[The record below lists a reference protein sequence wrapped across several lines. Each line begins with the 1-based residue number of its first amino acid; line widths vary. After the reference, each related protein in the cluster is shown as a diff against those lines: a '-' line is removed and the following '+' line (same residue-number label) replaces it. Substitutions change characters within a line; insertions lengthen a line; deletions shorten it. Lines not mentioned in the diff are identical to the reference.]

1 MYTSDQET
9 LTDLQWVE
17 LDELESFYRQ
27 KQFDPLEYSRRADL
41 DIPTADTCCMTDL
54 VWEDLVNMESIYRKY
69 LSGST
74 EGFGT
79 NDLEREH
86 KECMTDLAW
95 QELADLEESYR
106 NYLEDMSRMD
116 FVDGKGTGKGEAE
129 TVNNE
134 TMTVLDLEELEVLES
149 SHQRYL
155 EEKVSVKSRDDT
167 ETMTDIIW
175 EELIERTNDEIYL
188 TLSEELN
195 NKLKEREGET
205 IEVGIMTD
213 LALSELSE
221 MENKYLEYMGIES
234 KVNLQKEEPV
244 EALPEIV
251 LDTFPE
257 DVANKKDNYAM
268 TELKWDDIVNLEDR
282 CLGYER
288 DIQELEERV
297 AVFDVERD
305 EKGSCTDMSFT
316 DLTWND
322 IINLQDK
329 CCGYECIV
337 EELEKKLAQFEVERT
352 EKDSSTELS
361 LQDLA
366 DARFGVEMKDA
377 ETMTDAT
384 GDVMDNEGLPQI
396 VMETFPGERETKDEC
411 DMTEGVWDEVVD
423 LKNTY
428 QDYRQNLEEMK
439 QKLAQF
445 EVEKDDKE
453 SITDIAMQDLAD
465 LESMYREHLRDADSD
480 SNSLL
485 SHTEKESRECM
496 TELTSLEITE
506 LEDFYIENAA
516 RQIASSPIV
525 EKWEQESMTDIT
537 LDEMHYLEETEELF
551 RQKGGSAGEKD
562 EKCTETDL
570 TIQYVDYMQQMSSQA
585 EFLLAVE
592 KLDMATITELTITD
606 LALLEDTQERHQSC
620 SAQELNTPAD
630 KEDKGVA
637 TELTSEDLKYWEDV
651 EAAHEECLL
660 DREGNEAKAE
670 AGSWEKQDAEIMTD
684 FTMMDLQYLEEV
696 DTAHEECLRDRE
708 EEGKADVEML
718 SVEIMTDLTVSDLKY
733 LEDVELAHEECL
745 VDKQEKFESRDV
757 EKQNAEVMTDVTV
770 SDLQYLEEV
779 ESAHEECLV
788 DKQEE
793 FESRHIAVEKESV
806 EIMTDMSVS
815 DLQYL
820 EDVEA
825 AHEECLV
832 DKQEESKAKE
842 IAVEKETVGIMT
854 DMSVSDLQY
863 LKDVEAAHEE
873 CLVDKQEEFEAR
885 QIVVEKE
892 SVEIMTDL
900 SGVDLQYLEDKQEE
914 LEARSVE
921 KQNAEMMTDMTVLDL
936 QYLEEIE
943 AVHEECLL
951 DKQDELEAKDIEGK
965 MNSVEIMTD
974 LTVLDLQY
982 LEDVE
987 TAHGECLAEKQD
999 ESKASEV
1006 EVETESVEIMTD
1018 LTVSDL
1024 QYLEDKQEEL
1034 EGRNVEKQNAE
1045 IMTDL
1050 TVLDLQYWEEIEAVH
1065 EECLVDKH
1073 EELEAKEVITEK
1085 ESVAIMT
1092 VMTIS
1097 DLQYLED
1104 VEEAHEE
1111 CLADKQEESE
1121 TGKCEVEKESVE
1133 IMTDLTI
1140 SDLQY
1145 LEDVE
1150 TAHEECLL
1158 DQADGEKAEVYDTEK
1173 QSVGTMTDMT
1183 NRDLKS
1189 LESASDKEKSK
1200 APKFWRRSSRSS
1212 SVSDHQRNKNTMTE
1226 MTGDI
1231 LQYFEDIEVLYKE
1244 TVMELGEFKSL
1255 HSADKEEKDVMT
1267 ELTSEDLKHLEEESQ
1282 KGTFD
1287 DKEIMTELAHDDL
1300 EYLLEVESLYKE
1312 SELQQEPRGFALNSD
1327 AGTMTELTSS
1337 YMEHVEEELDRFKRE
1352 HSHKTDSS
1360 WVAIHPDKEDKDA
1373 MTEMTE
1379 SELQYLEEVE
1389 ILYKENI
1396 EKSKEIVSKDNAEVM
1411 TDLTTADLEYFEEA
1425 ENLLKQISGNGGDIA
1440 GMLAPKD
1447 DKEVIT
1453 DLLSS
1458 DIDHLL
1464 VLGDVY
1470 GDGNGEAPLE
1480 VEKDEK
1486 GTETELTIADIRDL
1500 EDQMDSA
1507 TEVKAVRP
1515 FQEFVNE
1522 DFKPET
1528 LVDLQSELN
1537 YLPIFDEPEFISD
1550 EEDGEVI
1557 KGQETGVMTE
1567 LTIADIRDLEDQVDS
1582 ARDMKAT
1589 PLVNEDF
1596 QIETLEGLQS
1606 QLEYLPVLDEPEFIS
1621 DEETEREDLQR
1632 QDTGIITEITMS
1644 DLEHLEAVEKHLEEI
1659 QRQDNSS
1666 MTELTL
1672 PDLEY
1677 LEVIG
1682 PNHRDEVLKT
1692 PERSETGIQCELEDF
1707 TSLMQELSRE
1717 AEEHGE
1723 DIPAWF
1729 VTALN
1734 MRKPGGGLCS
1744 VLCITHVHVP
1754 YWLHSP

>member
-1 MYTSDQET
+1 MYTCDQET
-9 LTDLQWVE
+9 LTDLQLVE

-27 KQFDPLEYSRRADL
+27 KQFDPLEHSRRGDL
-41 DIPTADTCCMTDL
+41 DIPTADTYCMTDL
-54 VWEDLVNMESIYRKY
+54 LWEDLVNMESIYRKY
-69 LSGST
+69 LSGSP
-74 EGFGT
+74 EGFGS
-79 NDLEREH
+79 NDLERED

-106 NYLEDMSRMD
+106 NYLEDMPQMD
-116 FVDGKGTGKGEAE
+116 IVDGKGTGKGETE

-155 EEKVSVKSRDDT
+155 EEKMSVKSSDGT
-167 ETMTDIIW
+167 ETMTDMIW

-221 MENKYLEYMGIES
+221 MENKYLEYIAMES
-234 KVNLQKEEPV
+234 KVNVQKEEPV

-257 DVANKKDNYAM
+257 DVTNKKDKYAM
-268 TELKWDDIVNLEDR
+268 TELKWDDLVNLEDR

-288 DIQELEERV
+288 DIKELEERV

-305 EKGSCTDMSFT
+305 EKGTCTDMSFT

-329 CCGYECIV
+329 CCGYECIID
-337 EELEKKLAQFEVERT
+337 ELEKKLAQFEIERT
-352 EKDSSTELS
+352 KKDSSTELS

-384 GDVMDNEGLPQI
+384 VDVMENEGLPQI

-537 LDEMHYLEETEELF
+537 LDEMHYLEETKELY
-551 RQKGGSAGEKD
+551 RQKGGSAFEKD

-570 TIQYVDYMQQMSSQA
+570 TIQYVDYMQEMSSQA

-606 LALLEDTQERHQSC
+606 LALLEDAQERHLSC
-620 SAQELNTPAD
+620 SAQELNTLD
-630 KEDKGVA
+630 KDDKGVA

-651 EAAHEECLL
+651 EATHEECLL
-660 DREGNEAKAE
+660 DRDKNEAKA
-670 AGSWEKQDAEIMTD
+670 GMDSWEKQDAEIMTN
-684 FTMMDLQYLEEV
+684 FTMMDLQYFEEV
-696 DTAHEECLRDRE
+696 DAAHEECLRDRE
-708 EEGKADVEML
+708 EEGKTDVEML
-718 SVEIMTDLTVSDLKY
+718 SVEIMTDLTVSDLQY

-745 VDKQEKFESRDV
+745 VDKQE
-757 EKQNAEVMTDVTV
+757 
-770 SDLQYLEEV
+770 
-779 ESAHEECLV
+779 
-788 DKQEE
+788 E
-793 FESRHIAVEKESV
+793 FESRQIAVEKESV

-820 EDVEA
+820 E
-825 AHEECLV
+825 
-832 DKQEESKAKE
+832 
-842 IAVEKETVGIMT
+842 
-854 DMSVSDLQY
+854 
-863 LKDVEAAHEE
+863 DVEAAHEE

-921 KQNAEMMTDMTVLDL
+921 KQNVEMMTDMTVSDL

-951 DKQDELEAKDIEGK
+951 DKQEELEAKVVEGK
-965 MNSVEIMTD
+965 MNGVEIMTD

-987 TAHGECLAEKQD
+987 TAHEECLAEKQD

-1006 EVETESVEIMTD
+1006 AVETESVEIMTD

-1034 EGRNVEKQNAE
+1034 ESRNVEKQNAE

-1073 EELEAKEVITEK
+1073 EELEAKEITTEK

-1092 VMTIS
+1092 DMTIS

-1121 TGKCEVEKESVE
+1121 MGKFEVEKESVE

-1158 DQADGEKAEVYDTEK
+1158 DKAEGEKANVHDTEK

-1183 NRDLKS
+1183 IRDLKS

-1212 SVSDHQRNKNTMTE
+1212 SVSDHQHNKNTMTE

-1255 HSADKEEKDVMT
+1255 HSVGKEEKDVMT
-1267 ELTSEDLKHLEEESQ
+1267 ELTSEDLNHLEEESW
-1282 KGTFD
+1282 KGMFD

-1312 SELQQEPRGFALNSD
+1312 SELQQESRGIDVNSD
-1327 AGTMTELTSS
+1327 AGTMTELTLS
-1337 YMEHVEEELDRFKRE
+1337 YMELIEEELDRLKRE
-1352 HSHKTDSS
+1352 HSHETDSS
-1360 WVAIHPDKEDKDA
+1360 WVAIQPDKEDKDV

-1396 EKSKEIVSKDNAEVM
+1396 EKPKEVVSKDNAEVM

-1425 ENLLKQISGNGGDIA
+1425 ENLLKQISGDGGDIA
-1440 GMLAPKD
+1440 AMLAPKD

-1453 DLLSS
+1453 DLLGS

-1464 VLGDVY
+1464 ALGDVY

-1550 EEDGEVI
+1550 EEDGEVT

-1582 ARDMKAT
+1582 ARDVKAT
-1589 PLVNEDF
+1589 PPVNEDF

-1632 QDTGIITEITMS
+1632 QDTGVMTEITMS
-1644 DLEHLEAVEKHLEEI
+1644 HLEHLEAVDKHLEEI
-1659 QRQDNSS
+1659 QKQDNSS
-1666 MTELTL
+1666 MTEVTL

-1677 LEVIG
+1677 LEVIR
-1682 PNHRDEVLKT
+1682 PNHRDEVLKS

-1734 MRKPGGGLCS
+1734 MREPGGGLCS

-1754 YWLHSP
+1754 Y